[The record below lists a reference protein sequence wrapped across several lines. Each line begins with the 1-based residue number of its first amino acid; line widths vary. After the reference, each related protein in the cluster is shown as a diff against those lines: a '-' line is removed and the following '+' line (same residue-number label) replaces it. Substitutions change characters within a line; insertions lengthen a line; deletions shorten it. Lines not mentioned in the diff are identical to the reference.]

1 MSTVELRRRSNA
13 ATADRASAS
22 SHGGIGSSSAASS
35 STSSTRRGGLSAKAL
50 LESSPAHD
58 GMVLKLHVPA
68 LYPFIPTCLQR
79 LLASQWLNVLHLSPR
94 WAERHL
100 ILLGKYC
107 YRFTDTSAS
116 SPKGSPVPVEAINVH
131 VCDRGDDDLDDM
143 RFIWDYLPPGCSAIF
158 TVSTFGKTQ
167 YFAVSTRE
175 EATTWVNSL
184 REARQA
190 AITRSMGH
198 ASHVPYPKYWEYYDG
213 LGTSL
218 VKQKDRIRKRL
229 EESNMKQMEISSFS
243 DAAGSM
249 PRGYYG

>member
-1 MSTVELRRRSNA
+1 MSSTIELRRRSNA
-13 ATADRASAS
+13 APAAD
-22 SHGGIGSSSAASS
+22 GGMNDGGAGNTRTIAARS
-35 STSSTRRGGLSAKAL
+35 GGLTAKSL
-50 LESSPAHD
+50 MESSPAHV

-68 LYPFIPTCLQR
+68 LYPFIPKCLQR
-79 LLASQWLNVLHLSPR
+79 LLASRWLKAFHLYPR

-107 YRFTDTSAS
+107 YRFTDTSALE
-116 SPKGSPVPVEAINVH
+116 PKGSPVPVEAVNVH
-131 VCDRGDDDLDDM
+131 ICDRSDDDMDDM
-143 RFIWDYLPPGCSAIF
+143 QFIWDYLPPGCSAIF
-158 TVSTFGKTQ
+158 SASTFGRTQ

-175 EATTWVNSL
+175 EASTWVNSL

-198 ASHVPYPKYWEYYDG
+198 ASHVPYPKSWDYYDS

-218 VKQKDRIRKRL
+218 LKQKDRIRKRL
-229 EESNMKQMEISSFS
+229 EESSMKQMEINGLG